1 MSFEIAEGPMA
12 GRKTREVLVYASVED
27 AYDGTV
33 RLLADA
39 QRFGL
44 GLGAMSLESNEEGGS
59 VLTLTLKVPEHVDD
73 RLLASR
79 FARHPGVS
87 RVALGSRAI
96 DPEWEELEPL
106 AA

>member
-1 MSFEIAEGPMA
+1 MA
-12 GRKTREVLVYASVED
+12 GQKTREVLVYASVED

-44 GLGAMSLESNEEGGS
+44 GLGAMSLEANEEGGS
-59 VLTLTLKVPEHVDD
+59 ILTLTLGVPEHVDD

-87 RVALGSRAI
+87 QVELGPRPV
-96 DPEWEELEPL
+96 DPEWAELEPL